1 MAEEATVA
9 PGRVLGDRYEL
20 KRLIA
25 AGGMATVW
33 LAEDEKLERPVA
45 VKVLSETLTA
55 DPAYRAR
62 FEREAQVAAGMLH
75 PNLVKVYDYAAGGP
89 RPYLVMEYVDGPT
102 LAALVSEDPAV
113 LEPRRLAAE
122 LLGALDHIH
131 SAGVVHRDVKPSNVL
146 IDRDGCAKLTDFGI
160 ARPSDATQLTQ
171 TGHVIGTL
179 SYMAPE
185 VKEGQEAT
193 RRSDLYSLG
202 AVLEEVVRVA
212 PDPAVAAL
220 AGELAAKSPEQ
231 RPPNA
236 AAALAALPTADTAV
250 APDAPT
256 ATTLAQPAPAPL
268 PLAAEDSPTV
278 TRERTR
284 RRAMAFAAALAAAA
298 RLLVAVLS
306 SGGDSGPG
314 SGRGHATGRKGAGKQ
329 QQAQKDSQ
337 RGQTTAAPVS
347 PAPAPPSEPAPPAEG
362 PKPPKPEPPKPKP
375 EPPKPP
381 KDGEKGKGPHGEGP
395 PGQAKKEGGD
405 KGD

>member
-33 LAEDEKLERPVA
+33 LADDEKLERPVA

-102 LAALVSEDPAV
+102 LAALVSEDPGA

-146 IDRDGCAKLTDFGI
+146 IDGDGGSKLTDFGI

-185 VKEGQEAT
+185 VKEGGEADT
-193 RRSDLYSLG
+193 RSDLYSLG
-202 AVLEEVVRVA
+202 AVLGEVVRAA
-212 PDPAVAAL
+212 PDPAVAVL
-220 AGELAAKSPEQ
+220 AGELAAKRPER
-231 RPPNA
+231 RPPSA
-236 AAALAALPTADTAV
+236 AAALAMLPTADTAV
-250 APDAPT
+250 AAQEAT
-256 ATTLAQPAPAPL
+256 ATTIAQPLPAPAP
-268 PLAAEDSPTV
+268 AAAPASAA

-284 RRAMAFAAALAAAA
+284 RRAMAVAAVLAIAAL
-298 RLLVAVLS
+298 LLAAVLS
-306 SGGDSGPG
+306 SGGDSGG
-314 SGRGHATGRKGAGKQ
+314 GKRQARAAAHRGAGKG
-329 QQAQKDSQ
+329 QQAAKPSQ
-337 RGQTTAAPVS
+337 PDQTTAT
-347 PAPAPPSEPAPPAEG
+347 PAPAPAPAPAKAAPS
-362 PKPPKPEPPKPKP
+362 KPEPPPKPKPTPKP

-381 KDGEKGKGPHGEGP
+381 KDAEKGKGPHGKGP
-395 PGQAKKEGGD
+395 PGQLKKQGGGEGD
-405 KGD
+405 